1 MHHAFYVDVVHN
13 LADVRHDLSGKLQ
26 FAKAQR
32 PAAALAAGPAE
43 KKANHLPERIKAQ
56 ASRHHGIALEMATE
70 EPKVRLHIELGANHA
85 LAVFAAGLGNF
96 ADAVEHQHR
105 RQRQLRI
112 AGAKQLAAAAGQ
124 QILVFVTA
132 APIQHSASLSQYRW
146 SALEL
151 NEPAS
156 HRKRVIF
163 AHWP

>member
-1 MHHAFYVDVVHN
+1 
-13 LADVRHDLSGKLQ
+13 
-26 FAKAQR
+26 
-32 PAAALAAGPAE
+32 
-43 KKANHLPERIKAQ
+43 
-56 ASRHHGIALEMATE
+56 MATE
-70 EPKVRLHIELGANHA
+70 EPKVRLHIELGANHP
-85 LAVFAAGLGNF
+85 LAVFPAGLGNF

-146 SALEL
+146 SVLEL

-163 AHWP
+163 AHWPRPAGQDGPAATGVVIAEIAYLRPGALYHRPRRRQSMTTGVNSAVSPSVPLLSGSLR